1 MTEQIVSAAAPV
13 PNISGL
19 TADRTGDEAATGAHE
34 PYDWIDRARAGNK
47 DAFGELYKRYR
58 PAIFR
63 LVRASLGAD
72 ADDAVAETFM
82 RAWAAL
88 PRYRKTG
95 APFAA
100 WLYGIARHV
109 VVDTLRSQQRTQAR
123 EHLPETVTSDRRDDN
138 LDLAAAIARLPK
150 RQRQVVEMKY
160 LMGFTNPEV
169 ARSLGISIG
178 AVNAKQW
185 RALRTLEKML
195 ERA

>member
-1 MTEQIVSAAAPV
+1 MTEHIVSAVAPV

-19 TADRTGDEAATGAHE
+19 SADWTGDEAATGADE
-34 PYDWIDRARAGNK
+34 PTDWIDRARAGDK

-58 PAIFR
+58 PSIFR
-63 LVRASLGAD
+63 LVRASLGVD
-72 ADDAVAETFM
+72 ADDAVAETFT

-88 PRYRKTG
+88 PRYKKTT

-109 VVDTLRSQQRTQAR
+109 VVDSLRAGQRTQAR
-123 EHLPETVTSDRRDDN
+123 EHLPEPESSDRRDDN

-169 ARSLGISIG
+169 SRSLGISIG

>member
-1 MTEQIVSAAAPV
+1 MTEQSVSAVASV

-19 TADRTGDEAATGAHE
+19 SGDWAGDDAVSERHE
-34 PYDWIDRARAGNK
+34 PLDRIERARAGDK
-47 DAFGELYKRYR
+47 DAFGELYRRYR

-63 LVRASLGAD
+63 LVRASLGSD

-88 PRYRKTG
+88 PRYRNTG

-109 VVDTLRSQQRTQAR
+109 VVDSLRSQQRTQPR
-123 EHLPETVTSDRRDDN
+123 EHLPEATSPDRSDDN
-138 LDLAAAIARLPK
+138 LDLAAAVARLPK

-195 ERA
+195 EEA

>member
-1 MTEQIVSAAAPV
+1 MTEQIASALAPV
-13 PNISGL
+13 PNISGP
-19 TADRTGDEAATGAHE
+19 TVDWTGDEAETGAHE
-34 PYDWIDRARAGNK
+34 PHDWIDRARAGDK
-47 DAFGELYKRYR
+47 HAFGELYKRYR

-123 EHLPETVTSDRRDDN
+123 EHLPETATSDRRDDN

-195 ERA
+195 EQA